1 MEKNLQSQKFLSNFH
16 PQKFMSKHQGVT
28 NVHMRYIEVNFYRA
42 DMEFV
47 DMQVKQTTKYGLKKC
62 SQILYDIT
70 KTGCQVPIIEN
81 HRSLKKIKR

>member
-1 MEKNLQSQKFLSNFH
+1 
-16 PQKFMSKHQGVT
+16 MSKHQGVT